1 MLCKMKRKVL
11 CRAQSTTGCGGREA
25 AHRQAGS
32 GVPERWGRT
41 DCIRLLRYEIW
52 ALFQRR
58 KQISNHK
65 AKLKLYSGLIVR
77 PLHNDCYKEKAKK
90 CHNCLG

>member
-1 MLCKMKRKVL
+1 M
-11 CRAQSTTGCGGREA
+11 A
-25 AHRQAGS
+25 ARGQAGS
-32 GVPERWGRT
+32 GMPERWGRA

-65 AKLKLYSGLIVR
+65 ATLKLYSGLIIK
-77 PLHNDCYKEKAKK
+77 PLHNGCYKEKDKK
-90 CHNCLG
+90 CHDYLG